1 VIWLTWRQHRVIL
14 IVGTLAALAL
24 VVWMLVV
31 EHDYIASRTAIARSC
46 PAFSATAPTAECQAF
61 FVRLEHAANQA
72 SIVRGLLIATPLFA
86 GVLLGAPLVAGELEH
101 DTVLLAFT
109 QGISRTRWLVIRWLT
124 LLASVVVVTSLFTLF
139 ANWWFWHVGTGGSIS
154 NAGIFTGFS
163 EGVSRIV
170 PGTFDGMGIV
180 PIAYAIFAL
189 ALGTAIGAVLRRTI
203 WAALV
208 TIGSFVAVRLSVEHW
223 VRPHLVAPLFQPEQV
238 GAVPLT
244 TPLTSAPVWV
254 VSNSYRD
261 LPGSTASLAQ
271 ASVDHVSTLCSQT
284 SSASGVQV
292 YGYYDR
298 CLAAHGLQF
307 GTYYQPSS
315 RFWTLQWGE
324 AAIFVAASVMLFG
337 IALWA
342 VRRWRA

>member
-1 VIWLTWRQHRVIL
+1 MIWLTWRQHRVIL
-14 IVGTLAALAL
+14 IVGTLGALAL

-31 EHDYIASRTAIARSC
+31 EHDFAASRNAVARSC
-46 PAFSATAPTAECQAF
+46 PSFGVTTSTSAECQVLLLRFSQAESSVASVPALL
-61 FVRLEHAANQA
+61 FVAP
-72 SIVRGLLIATPLFA
+72 LLV

-101 DTVLLAFT
+101 DTVLLSFT
-109 QGISRTRWLVIRWLT
+109 QGISRTRWLATRWLT
-124 LLASVVVVTSLFTLF
+124 LLAPVVVVTSLFTLF
-139 ANWWFWHVGTGGSIS
+139 TNWWYWHVGIS
-154 NAGIFTGFS
+154 LNFGQVNPVVAA
-163 EGVSRIV
+163 VSRIQ
-170 PGTFDGMGIV
+170 PATFDGMGIV
-180 PIAYAIFAL
+180 PIAYAVFAL
-189 ALGTAIGAVLRRTI
+189 ALGTAIGAVLQRTI
-203 WAALV
+203 WAAMT
-208 TIGSFVAVRLSVEHW
+208 TIGAFVAVRVSFRQLI
-223 VRPHLVAPLFQPEQV
+223 RPHLAPLLFQPEQI

-271 ASVDHVSTLCSQT
+271 ASVDHVSMLCSQT
-284 SSASGVQV
+284 RSASGVQV
-292 YGYYDR
+292 YDYYDR

-307 GTYYQPSS
+307 GTFYQPSS

-324 AAIFVAASVMLFG
+324 AAIFVAASVVLFG

>member
-124 LLASVVVVTSLFTLF
+124 LLASVVVVTSAFTFF
-139 ANWWFWHVGTGGSIS
+139 ANWWFWHVGTSTNFGSLNS
-154 NAGIFTGFS
+154 LVAG
-163 EGVSRIV
+163 VARIQ

-180 PIAYAIFAL
+180 PIGYAIFAL

-203 WAALV
+203 WAALA
-208 TIGSFVAVRLSVEHW
+208 TIGAFVAVRFSVRYW
-223 VRPHLVAPLFQPEQV
+223 VRPHLAPPLFQPEQI

-244 TPLTSAPVWV
+244 SAAPVWV